1 MAMEYFFVPAQICIE
16 FKLHD
21 NIIIIYKMFAFRIG
35 FICLYCSSNYRNTS
49 IKNIIWFPITINIT
63 APNFV
68 KCHSIYAYLANIFSF
83 SLWMKFLYIFSQ
95 NGFPDFDFKAFPIAS
110 ILFHSFLW
118 EVYRL
123 SSLKFHDKPLT
134 YRKKT
139 MKKSLRVKSSN
150 YWYLNHSILQI
161 TSVSAIVTKNTEKFL
176 LPEIFLFCIL
186 IFVNSFPLTLS
197 YW

>member
-1 MAMEYFFVPAQICIE
+1 
-16 FKLHD
+16 
-21 NIIIIYKMFAFRIG
+21 MFAFRIG
-35 FICLYCSSNYRNTS
+35 FIFLYCSSNYRNTS

-161 TSVSAIVTKNTEKFL
+161 TGVSAIVTKNTEKFL